1 MSEPTLESIE
11 DYNELN
17 GSKKK
22 VVWTVI
28 ITGLII
34 GVAYL
39 ILYTTDKNEDAIEVE
54 KTFKS
59 IPMK

>member
-11 DYNELN
+11 DYDELKGN
-17 GSKKK
+17 KKK
-22 VVWTVI
+22 IVWTVI

-34 GVAYL
+34 GTIYSVVYM
-39 ILYTTDKNEDAIEVE
+39 TDTNDDAIEVE
-54 KTFKS
+54 KNFKS